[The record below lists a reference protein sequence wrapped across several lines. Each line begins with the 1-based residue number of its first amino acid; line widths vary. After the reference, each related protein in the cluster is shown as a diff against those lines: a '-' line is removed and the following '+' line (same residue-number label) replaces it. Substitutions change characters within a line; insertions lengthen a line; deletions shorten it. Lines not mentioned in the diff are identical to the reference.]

1 MPELWTM
8 IRNVQIVAFFHFSD
22 PEDSKTVYHSPK
34 HLLIEGLTS
43 VICST
48 EIQSMYPCWNEKAI
62 VHNHQ

>member
-1 MPELWTM
+1 MFKLLL
-8 IRNVQIVAFFHFSD
+8 FHFSD